1 MQVLSVITVNRVQSV
16 CENRIYDEIDLD
28 TLDKYFWNEDALDDD
43 YYRGKVFDA
52 VHIGDFEL
60 VKKQ

>member
-1 MQVLSVITVNRVQSV
+1 MQSV

-28 TLDKYFWNEDALDDD
+28 TLDKYFWNEDSLDDA